1 MDTPLSSPPPAFD
14 LMVGNLAQATCDVF
28 ADFGLVLDPSL
39 DTAESDPASTREDT
53 ATGVAVIG
61 YAAAAVSGALVMV
74 VPESAIYSWMEAVG
88 VPDGEL
94 ADTLGEFS
102 NMLLGRLKERLLPLG
117 IRLNATTPTATTGKG
132 IRISDAT
139 CPSSWRAFQGPGW
152 RLRVRLDA
160 RFEPDFKLAPAPP
173 PGKIVKAGEAIHF
186 ETVGAID
193 L

>member
-1 MDTPLSSPPPAFD
+1 MDTPISSPPPAFD
-14 LMVGNLAQATCDVF
+14 LMVGNLTQATCDVF
-28 ADFGLVLDPSL
+28 ADFGLVLQPAL
-39 DTAESDPASTREDT
+39 DTAESDAGSNAQDV

-61 YAAAAVSGALVMV
+61 YAAVGVSGALVMA
-74 VPESAIYSWMEAVG
+74 VPESAIYTWMDAVG

-102 NMLLGRLKERLLPLG
+102 NMLLGRLKQRLLPLG

-139 CPSSWRAFQGPGW
+139 CPSVWRAFQGPGW

-160 RFEPDFKLAPAPP
+160 RFEPEFKLVPA
-173 PGKIVKAGEAIHF
+173 PGKIAKAGEAIHF